1 MINHQ
6 PNLYVLGVN
15 HEIATVNV
23 REKAAFTAAEIPVA
37 LQQLLALDGIL
48 EGVILA
54 TCNRC
59 EIYVIA
65 ETAGDIREKLT
76 RFFLK
81 SRPQL
86 QRQEVAQFYFH
97 TGEAAVRHLYAV
109 ACGLNSMII
118 GEPQITGQIKDA
130 YRMAMAECATGLY
143 LNRLFHLT
151 FQTAKMV
158 RTQTGIS
165 EGAVS
170 VSYAAVKLAQKIFKD
185 MRKRTALLIGTG
197 ETGTL
202 VAQHLQK
209 AGIGRILIV
218 NRTLEKAQR
227 LAESL
232 GGSAHPFMEFPR
244 LLHEADLVIGATGA
258 RDYLITAADLQPV
271 VARRAPRPLF
281 MIDLGVPRNFDPEIN
296 RFQNVFLS
304 DIDALDSIVQ
314 DNLEKRREAVTH
326 AEAIISKQVAVY
338 QDWRRDL
345 SFKPTI
351 ISLRRKLES
360 LRDAELKKH
369 VRNAPPEVAETAER
383 VTQSLVNKILALPM
397 LKMHT
402 CNGQNGEAEEL
413 IHAIHH
419 IFDLEKDHHE

>member
-143 LNRLFHLT
+143 LNPFSISPFKLPRWCAPKPAFQRGRSACPMRLLSWRRKFLRICANGPPCSSAP
-151 FQTAKMV
+151 AKPAHWWPS
-158 RTQTGIS
+158 IC
-165 EGAVS
+165 
-170 VSYAAVKLAQKIFKD
+170 
-185 MRKRTALLIGTG
+185 RKR
-197 ETGTL
+197 ES
-202 VAQHLQK
+202 
-209 AGIGRILIV
+209 AG
-218 NRTLEKAQR
+218 
-227 LAESL
+227 
-232 GGSAHPFMEFPR
+232 F
-244 LLHEADLVIGATGA
+244 
-258 RDYLITAADLQPV
+258 
-271 VARRAPRPLF
+271 
-281 MIDLGVPRNFDPEIN
+281 
-296 RFQNVFLS
+296 
-304 DIDALDSIVQ
+304 
-314 DNLEKRREAVTH
+314 
-326 AEAIISKQVAVY
+326 
-338 QDWRRDL
+338 
-345 SFKPTI
+345 
-351 ISLRRKLES
+351 
-360 LRDAELKKH
+360 
-369 VRNAPPEVAETAER
+369 
-383 VTQSLVNKILALPM
+383 
-397 LKMHT
+397 
-402 CNGQNGEAEEL
+402 
-413 IHAIHH
+413 
-419 IFDLEKDHHE
+419 